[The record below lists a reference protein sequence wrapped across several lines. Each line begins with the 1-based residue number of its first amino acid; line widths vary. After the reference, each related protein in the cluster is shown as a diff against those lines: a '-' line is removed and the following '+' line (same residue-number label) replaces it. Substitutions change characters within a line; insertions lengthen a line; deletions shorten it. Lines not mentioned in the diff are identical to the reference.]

1 MWSQREPAVTD
12 IRKSGRDFPGGMG
25 KKYNTCAKTFW
36 QDSVTESVYYLQV
49 SDVGKIY
56 ETDQGEGGREK
67 KVK

>member
-1 MWSQREPAVTD
+1 
-12 IRKSGRDFPGGMG
+12 MG
-25 KKYNTCAKTFW
+25 KKYNTRAKTFW
-36 QDSVTESVYYLQV
+36 QDLVTESVYYLQV